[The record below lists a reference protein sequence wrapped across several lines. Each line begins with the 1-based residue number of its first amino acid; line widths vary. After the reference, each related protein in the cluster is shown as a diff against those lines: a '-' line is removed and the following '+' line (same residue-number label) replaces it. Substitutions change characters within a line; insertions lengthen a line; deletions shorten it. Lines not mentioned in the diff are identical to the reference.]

1 MKNLFEKLKLE
12 RTDKLSNLEKQL
24 QTQIK
29 TNAKDQTTKLETLR
43 KDLSD
48 LMEKTEES
56 TNQIVH
62 ELTNLAQN
70 QLKLQGDVQE
80 LVKKEDQV
88 FGSNRNIVNH
98 LIQRTDTFESRLAE
112 LETNVFVLSKDK
124 FIPQAKDGPR
134 EPKEGDTSQ
143 DQQDSSAST
152 MVTFADLNTYLSNF
166 DISLRQKTDIGEVQ
180 LALDSMWK
188 KINHHVAKLEMRIN
202 NKLDMPL
209 KEIQMMQEN
218 FSLPNLLH
226 RLVSQYGQDWH
237 NQLGNS
243 SNLGDDSKRS
253 GDIRQQSN
261 GHSKDY
267 NQQELPTGDARK
279 FRYPGSKH
287 LPNTAFRKAS
297 QMSSGSK
304 QEGTDEHNH
313 TDSQQQQQE
322 EEPITSQLITIKN
335 ELNVRTEQMEHENN
349 ELREYVRGVGE
360 GLERCD
366 KEFEVFQAE
375 FDRMREDLQAKV
387 SHQELV
393 EMVDAIGED
402 MKQKLSKEEFQE
414 VTRTLGPINSCLQE
428 LRAINKV
435 GTWTWESKDVSFS
448 GEIIPSKNPV
458 NLLQGIC
465 KWEAGQTQ
473 AQFFMKGTYIVEV
486 FLKYFS
492 ESRPPMILCIDNQPS
507 HSLSIQEESSNEVT
521 WRKYLQFESGRNIS
535 FIFAQKCVTM
545 GVVNIRAI

>member
-218 FSLPNLLH
+218 FR
-226 RLVSQYGQDWH
+226 RLISEKCSWPWTQCGRRSTTTWR
-237 NQLGNS
+237 NS
-243 SNLGDDSKRS
+243 RCESTTNWTC
-253 GDIRQQSN
+253 
-261 GHSKDY
+261 HS
-267 NQQELPTGDARK
+267 RK
-279 FRYPGSKH
+279 FK
-287 LPNTAFRKAS
+287 
-297 QMSSGSK
+297 
-304 QEGTDEHNH
+304 
-313 TDSQQQQQE
+313 
-322 EEPITSQLITIKN
+322 
-335 ELNVRTEQMEHENN
+335 
-349 ELREYVRGVGE
+349 
-360 GLERCD
+360 
-366 KEFEVFQAE
+366 
-375 FDRMREDLQAKV
+375 
-387 SHQELV
+387 
-393 EMVDAIGED
+393 
-402 MKQKLSKEEFQE
+402 
-414 VTRTLGPINSCLQE
+414 
-428 LRAINKV
+428 
-435 GTWTWESKDVSFS
+435 
-448 GEIIPSKNPV
+448 
-458 NLLQGIC
+458 
-465 KWEAGQTQ
+465 
-473 AQFFMKGTYIVEV
+473 
-486 FLKYFS
+486 
-492 ESRPPMILCIDNQPS
+492 
-507 HSLSIQEESSNEVT
+507 
-521 WRKYLQFESGRNIS
+521 
-535 FIFAQKCVTM
+535 
-545 GVVNIRAI
+545 

>member
-124 FIPQAKDGPR
+124 FIPQAKDGPIR
-134 EPKEGDTSQ
+134 ETKEGDTSQ

-152 MVTFADLNTYLSNF
+152 MVTFADLNTYFSNF

-237 NQLGNS
+237 NQL
-243 SNLGDDSKRS
+243 
-253 GDIRQQSN
+253 
-261 GHSKDY
+261 
-267 NQQELPTGDARK
+267 E
-279 FRYPGSKH
+279 
-287 LPNTAFRKAS
+287 
-297 QMSSGSK
+297 
-304 QEGTDEHNH
+304 
-313 TDSQQQQQE
+313 
-322 EEPITSQLITIKN
+322 
-335 ELNVRTEQMEHENN
+335 
-349 ELREYVRGVGE
+349 
-360 GLERCD
+360 
-366 KEFEVFQAE
+366 
-375 FDRMREDLQAKV
+375 
-387 SHQELV
+387 
-393 EMVDAIGED
+393 IG
-402 MKQKLSKEEFQE
+402 
-414 VTRTLGPINSCLQE
+414 
-428 LRAINKV
+428 RAHV
-435 GTWTWESKDVSFS
+435 
-448 GEIIPSKNPV
+448 
-458 NLLQGIC
+458 
-465 KWEAGQTQ
+465 
-473 AQFFMKGTYIVEV
+473 
-486 FLKYFS
+486 
-492 ESRPPMILCIDNQPS
+492 
-507 HSLSIQEESSNEVT
+507 
-521 WRKYLQFESGRNIS
+521 
-535 FIFAQKCVTM
+535 
-545 GVVNIRAI
+545 